1 MCAKHTACIHCPLMR
16 ESTIIFLPLEED
28 DIRTVIRRPDTAPM
42 SEMMTM
48 KMLMYDEERRHM
60 IVQQLVIL
68 NDMNRLERIYA
79 NMNFYCDSNMFIYEP
94 NDAVC
99 WPISP
104 RDCHFS

>member
-1 MCAKHTACIHCPLMR
+1 MR

-28 DIRTVIRRPDTAPM
+28 DIRAVIRRPDTKANQRPR

-68 NDMNRLERIYA
+68 NDMNRQERIYA
-79 NMNFYCDSNMFIYEP
+79 NMNFYCDSNMFIDIMFIFIFVVLFYKIFNTKE
-94 NDAVC
+94 
-99 WPISP
+99 
-104 RDCHFS
+104 FL